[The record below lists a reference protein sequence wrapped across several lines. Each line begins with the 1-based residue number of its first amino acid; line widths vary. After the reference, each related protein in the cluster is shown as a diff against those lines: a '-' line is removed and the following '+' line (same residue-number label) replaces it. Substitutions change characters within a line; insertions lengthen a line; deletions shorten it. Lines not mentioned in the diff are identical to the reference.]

1 MAEQLR
7 TALAYLT
14 SRKQNPNPKDL
25 EILNMDP
32 AKVSRDSM
40 RERAEE
46 VLLSC
51 LNDMQDRIKALEAR
65 AVRPDSETTPTDGE
79 SGIVSYTE

>member
-7 TALAYLT
+7 TALEYLT

-46 VLLSC
+46 VLFSC
-51 LNDMQDRIKALEAR
+51 LKDMQDRIAVLEAGTVP
-65 AVRPDSETTPTDGE
+65 AETLSTDEE
-79 SGIVSYTE
+79 SGVVSYTE